1 MSEGCLAS
9 FPFGM
14 GQILHKQAVIMSDN
28 SNDSIRNQVLQS
40 LIYVQKGKT

>member
-28 SNDSIRNQVLQS
+28 GNDIRSQVLQS
-40 LIYVQKGKT
+40 LIYVQRGKR